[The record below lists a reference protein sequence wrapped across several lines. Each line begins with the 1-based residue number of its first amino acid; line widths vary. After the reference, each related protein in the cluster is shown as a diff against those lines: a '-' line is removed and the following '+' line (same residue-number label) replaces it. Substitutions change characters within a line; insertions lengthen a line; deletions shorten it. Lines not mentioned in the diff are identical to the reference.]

1 MYKRQEGKPIRYLGV
16 IGPIS
21 FDKYGDITGPF
32 REWQIED
39 GKVVTKGEMTTAD
52 VDKIRAQIMK

>member
-1 MYKRQEGKPIRYLGV
+1 V

-21 FDKYGDITGPF
+21 FDTYGDITGPF
-32 REWQIED
+32 REWQIVD